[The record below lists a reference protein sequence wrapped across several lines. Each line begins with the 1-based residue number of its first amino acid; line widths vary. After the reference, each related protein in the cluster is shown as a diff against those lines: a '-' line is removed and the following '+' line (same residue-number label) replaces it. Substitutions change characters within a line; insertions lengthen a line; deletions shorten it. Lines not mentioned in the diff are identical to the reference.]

1 MSEQTLIQQQNP
13 LSREDCL
20 SCIEIGKALTS
31 ELEPTRFFNKML
43 QKVSELLPAKNWS
56 LLLLDE
62 KRGELRFEVCV
73 NLELDLVKDIRL
85 KIGEGIAGQAVLRRR
100 PMIVGDVSEN
110 PMFCGAVDQLSG
122 MTTKS
127 IIAVPLVFAGKCS
140 GVIELVNP
148 CSTGE
153 RTICL
158 LSTIADYA
166 AIAVEN
172 MKRYTQIQDLS
183 IRDNLTG
190 MYNTRYLYQTLA
202 GLISDAGTV
211 RSPVSLIFMDVDN
224 FKHVVDTYG
233 HLKGSRVLHEI
244 AVTLM
249 GCIQEPAFGVAY
261 GGDEFVV
268 VLPGMPK
275 AAAYQ
280 TAEAIRMKIN
290 DTAYLCSDGDNI
302 HVGISMGLASF
313 PDDAENIQELLALA
327 DDALFQIKTSGKNR
341 VLAVGRCA
349 DRIVCLKE
357 QLNA

>member
-1 MSEQTLIQQQNP
+1 MMEQTLPPQQFP

-20 SCIEIGKALTS
+20 SCLEIGKALTS
-31 ELEPTRFFNKML
+31 ELEPKRFFRKML

-62 KRGELRFEVCV
+62 KKGELRFEVCV
-73 NLELDLVKDIRL
+73 NLDPDLVKDIRL
-85 KIGEGIAGQAVLRRR
+85 KIGEGIAGQAVLRKH
-100 PMIVGDVSEN
+100 PMIVNDVSEN
-110 PMFCGAVDQLSG
+110 PLFCNAVDRLSG
-122 MTTKS
+122 LTTRS

-158 LSTIADYA
+158 LSVIADYT

-172 MKRYTQIQDLS
+172 MKRYAQIQDLS

-202 GLISDAGTV
+202 GLISDRSSG

-224 FKHVVDTYG
+224 FKQVVDTHG

-244 AVTLM
+244 AGTIM

-268 VLPGMPK
+268 VLPDMSK

-280 TAEAIRMKIN
+280 TAEGIRVKIN
-290 DTAYLCSDGDNI
+290 DTPYLCDDGHNI
-302 HVGISMGLASF
+302 HVGISLGLASF
-313 PDDAENIQELLALA
+313 PEDAGDIQELLALA
-327 DDALFQIKTSGKNR
+327 DDALFQIKTSGKNG
-341 VLAVGRCA
+341 VLAVKRRGIGSCA
-349 DRIVCLKE
+349 
-357 QLNA
+357 

>member
-1 MSEQTLIQQQNP
+1 MNEQSLPPQQNP

-20 SCIEIGKALTS
+20 SCLEIGKALTS
-31 ELEPTRFFNKML
+31 ELEPKRFFKKML

-73 NLELDLVKDIRL
+73 NLDPDIVKDIRL
-85 KIGEGIAGQAVLRRR
+85 KIGEGIAGQAVLRMS
-100 PMIVGDVSEN
+100 PMIVKDVSEN
-110 PMFCGAVDQLSG
+110 PLFCSTVDQLSG
-122 MTTKS
+122 MTTRS

-158 LSTIADYA
+158 LSVIADYA

-190 MYNTRYLYQTLA
+190 MYNTRFLYQTLA
-202 GLISDAGTV
+202 AMISERSAR

-244 AVTLM
+244 AGTIM
-249 GCIQEPAFGVAY
+249 DCIQEPAFGVAY

-268 VLPGMPK
+268 VLPDISR

-280 TAEAIRMKIN
+280 KAEAIRMKIN
-290 DTAYLCSDGDNI
+290 DASYLCDDGHNI
-302 HVGISMGLASF
+302 HVGISLGLASF
-313 PDDAENIQELLALA
+313 PEDAGDIQELLALA
-327 DDALFQIKTSGKNR
+327 DDALFQIKTSGKNS
-341 VLAVGRCA
+341 VLAVKRCDDSCA
-349 DRIVCLKE
+349 
-357 QLNA
+357 

>member
-1 MSEQTLIQQQNP
+1 MIQQTLQENP

-20 SCIEIGKALTS
+20 SCLEIGKALTS
-31 ELEPTRFFNKML
+31 ELEPKRFFRKML

-73 NLELDLVKDIRL
+73 NLDPDIVKDIRL
-85 KIGEGIAGQAVLRRR
+85 KIGEGIAGQAVLRKS
-100 PMIVGDVSEN
+100 PMIVSDVSAN
-110 PMFCGAVDQLSG
+110 PMFCNTVDRLSG
-122 MTTKS
+122 MTTRS
-127 IIAVPLVFAGKCS
+127 IIAVPLVFAGNCS

-158 LSTIADYA
+158 LSAIADYA

-172 MKRYTQIQDLS
+172 MKRYAQIHDLS

-202 GLISDAGTV
+202 DMISDRSSV
-211 RSPVSLIFMDVDN
+211 RAPVSLIFMDVDN
-224 FKHVVDTYG
+224 FKQVVDTYG

-244 AVTLM
+244 AGTLM
-249 GCIQEPAFGVAY
+249 SCIQEPAFGVAY

-268 VLPGMPK
+268 VLPDTSK
-275 AAAYQ
+275 AAAFQ
-280 TAEAIRMKIN
+280 KAENIRMKIN
-290 DTAYLCSDGDNI
+290 QTPYLRDDGHNI
-302 HVGISMGLASF
+302 HVGISLGLASF
-313 PDDAENIQELLALA
+313 PEDARNSQELLALA
-327 DDALFQIKTSGKNR
+327 DGALFQSKASGKNG
-341 VLAVGRCA
+341 VSMV
-349 DRIVCLKE
+349 D
-357 QLNA
+357 

>member
-1 MSEQTLIQQQNP
+1 MIEQTLSPQKNP

-20 SCIEIGKALTS
+20 SCLEIGKALTS
-31 ELEPTRFFNKML
+31 ELEPKRFFRKML

-62 KRGELRFEVCV
+62 KTGELRFEVCV
-73 NLELDLVKDIRL
+73 NLNPDIVKDIRL
-85 KIGEGIAGQAVLRRR
+85 KIGEGIAGQAVLRKS
-100 PMIVGDVSEN
+100 PMIVNNVYEN
-110 PMFCGAVDQLSG
+110 PMFCSTVDRLSG
-122 MTTKS
+122 MTTRS

-158 LSTIADYA
+158 LSVVADYA

-172 MKRYTQIQDLS
+172 MKRYTQIHDLS

-202 GLISDAGTV
+202 AMISE
-211 RSPVSLIFMDVDN
+211 RSASRVPVSLIFMDVDN
-224 FKHVVDTYG
+224 FKQVVDSYG
-233 HLKGSRVLHEI
+233 HLKGSQVLHEI
-244 AVTLM
+244 ACTIR
-249 GCIQEPAFGVAY
+249 GSIHEPAFGVAY

-268 VLPGMPK
+268 VLPDMSK

-280 TAEAIRMKIN
+280 KAEDIRIQIN
-290 DTAYLCSDGDNI
+290 ETPYLSDYGHNI
-302 HVGISMGLASF
+302 HVGISLGLASF
-313 PDDAENIQELLALA
+313 PEDAGNCQELLTLA
-327 DDALFQIKTSGKNR
+327 DGALFQIKVSGKNG
-341 VLAVGRCA
+341 VSMIA
-349 DRIVCLKE
+349 
-357 QLNA
+357 

>member
-1 MSEQTLIQQQNP
+1 MKIP

-20 SCIEIGKALTS
+20 SCLEIGKALTS
-31 ELEPTRFFNKML
+31 ELEPKRFFRKML

-73 NLELDLVKDIRL
+73 NLDPDIVKDIRL
-85 KIGEGIAGQAVLRRR
+85 RIGEGIAGQAVLRKI
-100 PMIVGDVSEN
+100 PMIVNDVYRQSHVLQHGGSAFRDDN
-110 PMFCGAVDQLSG
+110 PIHYCRSSCLCR
-122 MTTKS
+122 
-127 IIAVPLVFAGKCS
+127 KCS

-158 LSTIADYA
+158 LSVIADYA

-172 MKRYTQIQDLS
+172 MKRYAQIQDLS

-190 MYNTRYLYQTLA
+190 MYNTRYLYQALA
-202 GLISDAGTV
+202 ELISEKSAI

-224 FKHVVDTYG
+224 FKQVVDTYG

-244 AVTLM
+244 AGTLM

-268 VLPGMPK
+268 VLPEMSK
-275 AAAYQ
+275 AAAFRK
-280 TAEAIRMKIN
+280 AEDIRMKIN
-290 DTAYLCSDGDNI
+290 ETPYLCDDGHNI
-302 HVGISMGLASF
+302 HVGISLGLASF
-313 PDDAENIQELLALA
+313 PEDAGNSQELLALA
-327 DDALFQIKTSGKNR
+327 DGALFQIKASGKNG
-341 VLAVGRCA
+341 VSMVA
-349 DRIVCLKE
+349 
-357 QLNA
+357 

>member
-1 MSEQTLIQQQNP
+1 MIEQTLLPLENP

-20 SCIEIGKALTS
+20 SCLEIGKALTS
-31 ELEPTRFFNKML
+31 ELEPKRFFRKML

-73 NLELDLVKDIRL
+73 NLNPDIVKDIRL
-85 KIGEGIAGQAVLRRR
+85 RIGEGIAGQAVLRKS
-100 PMIVGDVSEN
+100 PMIVNNVYDN
-110 PMFCGAVDQLSG
+110 PMFCRTVDRLSG
-122 MTTKS
+122 MKTRS

-158 LSTIADYA
+158 LSVIADYA

-172 MKRYTQIQDLS
+172 MKRYAQIHDLS

-190 MYNTRYLYQTLA
+190 MYNTRFLYQSLA
-202 GLISDAGTV
+202 DLISERSSD

-224 FKHVVDTYG
+224 FKQVVDTYG

-244 AVTLM
+244 AGTLM
-249 GCIQEPAFGVAY
+249 GCIQEPDFGVAY

-268 VLPGMPK
+268 VLPDMSK
-275 AAAYQ
+275 AAAYRK
-280 TAEAIRMKIN
+280 AEDIRMKIN
-290 DTAYLCSDGDNI
+290 ETPYLCDDGHNI
-302 HVGISMGLASF
+302 HVGISLGLASF
-313 PDDAENIQELLALA
+313 PEDAKDSQELLALA
-327 DDALFQIKTSGKNR
+327 DGALFQIKANGKNG
-341 VLAVGRCA
+341 VLMV
-349 DRIVCLKE
+349 D
-357 QLNA
+357 

>member
-1 MSEQTLIQQQNP
+1 MIEQTLLPQKNP

-20 SCIEIGKALTS
+20 SCLEIGKALTS
-31 ELEPTRFFNKML
+31 ELEPKRFFRKML
-43 QKVSELLPAKNWS
+43 LKVSELLPAKNWS

-73 NLELDLVKDIRL
+73 NLNPDIVKDIRL
-85 KIGEGIAGQAVLRRR
+85 RIGEGIAGQAVLRKS
-100 PMIVGDVSEN
+100 PMIVNDVYDN
-110 PMFCGAVDQLSG
+110 PMFCSTVDRLSG
-122 MTTKS
+122 MTTRS
-127 IIAVPLVFAGKCS
+127 IIAVPLVFASKCS

-153 RTICL
+153 RTTCL
-158 LSTIADYA
+158 LSVIADYA

-172 MKRYTQIQDLS
+172 MKRYAQIHDLS

-190 MYNTRYLYQTLA
+190 MYNTRYLYQSLA
-202 GLISDAGTV
+202 DLISERSSV

-244 AVTLM
+244 AGTLM

-268 VLPGMPK
+268 VLPDMSK
-275 AAAYQ
+275 AAAYRK
-280 TAEAIRMKIN
+280 ADDIRMKIN
-290 DTAYLCSDGDNI
+290 ETPYLCDDGHNI
-302 HVGISMGLASF
+302 HVGISLGLASF
-313 PDDAENIQELLALA
+313 PEDAKNSQELLALA
-327 DDALFQIKTSGKNR
+327 DGALFQIKASGKNG
-341 VLAVGRCA
+341 VSMVA
-349 DRIVCLKE
+349 
-357 QLNA
+357 

>member
-1 MSEQTLIQQQNP
+1 MMKLTLPPQQNP

-31 ELEPTRFFNKML
+31 ELEPKRFFRKML

-62 KRGELRFEVCV
+62 KSGELRFEVCV
-73 NLELDLVKDIRL
+73 NLDPDIVKDIRL
-85 KIGEGIAGQAVLRRR
+85 KIGEGIAGHAVLRKR
-100 PMIVGDVSEN
+100 PMIVDDVSEN
-110 PMFCGAVDQLSG
+110 PLFCSAVDRLSG
-122 MTTKS
+122 MTTRS

-158 LSTIADYA
+158 LSVIADYT

-172 MKRYTQIQDLS
+172 MKRYAQIQDLS

-202 GLISDAGTV
+202 GLISDRSAG
-211 RSPVSLIFMDVDN
+211 RSPVSLIFLDVDN
-224 FKHVVDTYG
+224 FKQVVDTYG

-244 AVTLM
+244 AGTLL

-261 GGDEFVV
+261 GGDEFVL
-268 VLPGMPK
+268 VLPDMSK
-275 AAAYQ
+275 AAACQ
-280 TAEAIRMKIN
+280 KAEDIRVKIN
-290 DTAYLCSDGDNI
+290 DTPYLCEDGHNI
-302 HVGISMGLASF
+302 HVGISLGLASF
-313 PDDAENIQELLALA
+313 PEDAGDIQELLALA
-327 DDALFQIKTSGKNR
+327 DEALFQIKASGKNG
-341 VLAVGRCA
+341 VLAVKRRA
-349 DRIVCLKE
+349 IS
-357 QLNA
+357 

>member
-1 MSEQTLIQQQNP
+1 MEQTHLSQKNP

-20 SCIEIGKALTS
+20 SCLEIGKALTS
-31 ELEPTRFFNKML
+31 ELEPKRFFRKML

-73 NLELDLVKDIRL
+73 NLDLNIVKDIRL
-85 KIGEGIAGQAVLRRR
+85 KIGEGIAGQAVLRKR
-100 PMIVGDVSEN
+100 PMIVKDVSEN
-110 PMFCGAVDQLSG
+110 PMICNTVDQLSG
-122 MTTKS
+122 ITTRS

-158 LSTIADYA
+158 LAVIADYA

-172 MKRYTQIQDLS
+172 MKRYAQIQDIS

-190 MYNTRYLYQTLA
+190 MYNTRYLYQALA
-202 GLISDAGTV
+202 DLICE
-211 RSPVSLIFMDVDN
+211 RSSSRSTVSLIFMDVDN

-233 HLKGSRVLHEI
+233 HLKGSQVLHEI
-244 AVTLM
+244 AGTLM
-249 GCIQEPAFGVAY
+249 GCIQKPAFGVAY

-268 VLPGMPK
+268 VIPDMSK

-280 TAEAIRMKIN
+280 KAEDIRMKIN
-290 DTAYLCSDGDNI
+290 ETPYLCDDGHHI
-302 HVGISMGLASF
+302 HVGISLGLASF
-313 PDDAENIQELLALA
+313 PEDAGDIRGLLALA
-327 DDALFQIKTSGKNR
+327 DDALFQIKARGKNG
-341 VLAVGRCA
+341 VLAMG
-349 DRIVCLKE
+349 
-357 QLNA
+357 